1 MPSSNTWTDSVR
13 SFSQSFMA
21 RTLFLVAGSVLLAQ
35 LIVWSLWQI
44 EWRAESKIA
53 LEEVS
58 KNMAL
63 RVSSTVEYFY
73 SLPTEYRHIVLDQ
86 LREVRGGT
94 YFVTLNRELI
104 AIDSLPAGRQKTLV
118 ISTFIDTL
126 KNNTPV
132 TGSVQIAFADPDA
145 LHVFNNKTLLKDL
158 PEYWGARTLLS
169 QPYNPPILVLQ
180 IPITETEWLYVATI
194 MPASLL
200 SGENAK
206 ENRSLRFYGVI
217 LLMILLILTAM
228 KVREIIRPFAN
239 LAKAASA
246 FGKDL
251 TPVPLPARGSKE
263 VTETIHAFNL
273 MQDNVRQ
280 YMNDRKALFGSIS
293 HDLKT
298 PLTRLRLRV
307 AMMDDMDEKEAME
320 QDLDYL
326 DLMIKSALQIVRSTD
341 IHENATQVSIY
352 KILTE
357 IAGSYPDASQVTI
370 HQEPFKRNNPCVVVK
385 PLALR
390 RCLENL
396 IDNAIRYGE
405 RAEINLYRSRDY
417 WVVTIVDFGP
427 GIPEGMEKEIF
438 KPYLR
443 LDHGRQK
450 NPAGNGLGLMT
461 SRHLARTHGGDLNVQ
476 NRPEGGLEVSLS
488 FPVQRG

>member
-1 MPSSNTWTDSVR
+1 MPLSNSWTDSVR
-13 SFSQSFMA
+13 NFSQSFMT

-44 EWRAESKIA
+44 EWRAESKVA

-63 RVSSTVEYFY
+63 RVSSTVEYFH

-104 AIDSLPAGRQKTLV
+104 NIDSLPADRQKQLV
-118 ISTFIDTL
+118 ITTFIETL
-126 KNNTPV
+126 KNNTSV
-132 TGSVQIAFADPDA
+132 TGDIQIVFADPDA

-180 IPITETEWLYVATI
+180 IPISDTEWLYVATT
-194 MPASLL
+194 MPTSLL
-200 SGENAK
+200 SGKAA
-206 ENRSLRFYGVI
+206 ENRSLRLFGVI
-217 LLMILLILTAM
+217 LLMLLLTLTAM
-228 KVREIIRPFAN
+228 KVRAIIRPFAN

-251 TPVPLPARGSKE
+251 TSVPLPARGSKE
-263 VTETIHAFNL
+263 VIETIHAFNQ

-307 AMMDDMDEKEAME
+307 AMMDDLDEKDAME

-326 DLMIKSALQIVRSTD
+326 DLMIKSALQIVQSTD

-352 KILTE
+352 KTLNE
-357 IAGSYPDASQVTI
+357 IAASYPDKSQVKI
-370 HQEPFKRNNPCVVVK
+370 HKDHFLQMNPSVVVK

-390 RCLENL
+390 RCFENL
-396 IDNAIRYGE
+396 IDNAIRYGD
-405 RAEINLYRSRDY
+405 RAEIDLKKNNDH
-417 WVVTIVDFGP
+417 WVVTIVDSGP

-443 LDHGRQK
+443 LDHGRAK
-450 NPAGNGLGLMT
+450 NPSGSGLGLMT
-461 SRHLARTHGGDLNVQ
+461 SRHLARTHGGDLKVL
-476 NRPEGGLEVSLS
+476 NRSEGGLEVSLF

>member
-1 MPSSNTWTDSVR
+1 
-13 SFSQSFMA
+13 MA

-44 EWRAESKIA
+44 EWRSESKVA

-58 KNMAL
+58 RNMAL
-63 RVSSTVEYFY
+63 RVSSTVEYFH
-73 SLPTEYRHIVLDQ
+73 SLPNTYRHIVLDQ

-94 YFVTLNRELI
+94 YFVTLNRERI
-104 AIDSLPAGRQKTLV
+104 AIDSLPVDGQKALV
-118 ISTFIDTL
+118 IKTFTDIL
-126 KNNTPV
+126 KSNTSV
-132 TGSVQIAFADPDA
+132 TGEISIAFSDPDA
-145 LHVFNNKTLLKDL
+145 LHVFNNETLLKDL

-180 IPITETEWLYVATI
+180 IPITEKEWLYVATT

-206 ENRSLRFYGVI
+206 QNRSLRFFG
-217 LLMILLILTAM
+217 MILLALLLLLTAL
-228 KVREIIRPFAN
+228 KVREIIRPFDN
-239 LAKAASA
+239 LAKAAAA

-263 VTETIHAFNL
+263 ITETIHAFNQ
-273 MQDNVRQ
+273 MQDNIRQ

-307 AMMDDMDEKEAME
+307 AMMDELDDKEAME

-341 IHENATQVSIY
+341 IHENAAQVSIY
-352 KILTE
+352 KTLTD
-357 IAGSYPDASQVTI
+357 IAASYPDNRQVII
-370 HQEPFKRNNPCVVVK
+370 HKKNFVHYNPSVVVK

-396 IDNAIRYGE
+396 IDNAIRYGS
-405 RAEINLYRSRDY
+405 RAEVDLQQRGEY
-417 WVVTIVDFGP
+417 WVMTIIDSGP
-427 GIPEGMEKEIF
+427 GIPEGMEKDIF

-443 LDHGRQK
+443 LDHGRKK
-450 NPAGNGLGLMT
+450 NPSGNGLGLMT
-461 SRHLARTHGGDLNVQ
+461 SRHLARTHGGDLEVK

-488 FPVQRG
+488 FPI